1 MAMVRAIATIGILQV
16 LTIAVQV
23 LRAKAISVVL
33 GPAGLGVVGLLDQ
46 VINLVATVCALS
58 LPTVVLRVMARVHGE
73 PEFGRQYVSFLRAVV
88 ITSVLGSGALG
99 VVLAVDPSA
108 LGEVAARYP
117 AEFGVALI
125 SVPLFALGLLLPNVL
140 AAAMRPVGASWLSF
154 GVAAMA
160 TVAAGA
166 GLVFGGV
173 REIYVWQAIATGALL
188 VATIIYFKVK
198 LHLSF
203 HDSSAGLVKE
213 VRARPDIIP
222 TAIAAYASLVGAALS
237 LLIVRYV
244 TVQSLGAETGGWLQ
258 SILSM
263 VLAVSAVLVSMAARY
278 LLPVLNRP
286 SSLEEKFSTFDLFRR
301 RQLMILIALC
311 VPLVLFAKLALVI
324 LFSSKFTAAAAWLPG
339 FLIWLLLYIQTNV
352 QLQLLFALD
361 ELWIVTIKSI
371 AGCALSALL
380 CVVLIPR
387 YGLGGGAVAM
397 IAGAALAFAIGAEKL
412 RRRGCPVTGSSVLL
426 AGYAVVA
433 LLIAPYAD
441 YGNFWQSLPLKIL
454 VGAILVAGLGLFL
467 SSEEKAAIRQFGRRR
482 APSAG

>member
-1 MAMVRAIATIGILQV
+1 
-16 LTIAVQV
+16 
-23 LRAKAISVVL
+23 
-33 GPAGLGVVGLLDQ
+33 
-46 VINLVATVCALS
+46 
-58 LPTVVLRVMARVHGE
+58 
-73 PEFGRQYVSFLRAVV
+73 
-88 ITSVLGSGALG
+88 
-99 VVLAVDPSA
+99 
-108 LGEVAARYP
+108 
-117 AEFGVALI
+117 
-125 SVPLFALGLLLPNVL
+125 
-140 AAAMRPVGASWLSF
+140 
-154 GVAAMA
+154 
-160 TVAAGA
+160 
-166 GLVFGGV
+166 
-173 REIYVWQAIATGALL
+173 
-188 VATIIYFKVK
+188 VK
-198 LHLSF
+198 LHLPF
-203 HDSSAGLVKE
+203 HDSSAGLIKE
-213 VRARPDIIP
+213 IRARPDIIP

-244 TVQSLGAETGGWLQ
+244 TVQSLGAETAGWLQ

-286 SSLEEKFSTFDLFRR
+286 SSLEEKFATFDLFRR

-324 LFSSKFTAAAAWLPG
+324 LFSSKFTAAAAWIPA

-352 QLQLLFALD
+352 QLQLLFSLD

-371 AGCALSALL
+371 AGCVVSALL

-426 AGYAVVA
+426 AGYAVLA
-433 LLIAPYAD
+433 LLVAPYAD
-441 YGNFWQSLPLKIL
+441 QGDFWHSLPLKIL
-454 VGAILVAGLGLFL
+454 IGAALIAGLWPFL
-467 SSEEKAAIRQFGRRR
+467 SGEEKAAIRQLGRRR